1 MDANEKELKS
11 ILVESTPILFLG
23 AGFSIDSKN
32 DMGKLPK
39 GDGLR
44 KDIFD
49 IFIDDSFNESE
60 KKEIR
65 EYNLQELCQHIYVSM
80 QKKDELQKYIVS
92 RFKDSKPAGFHL
104 LLNRYPWKKIY
115 TVNVDDLV
123 ENIYKIN
130 GVELIV
136 QNKKDEKK
144 CIADATELFKLH
156 GCVNELEE
164 GLVFSQSEYTN
175 LISKRNF
182 KLDSLTTDML
192 KQNIIFVGASMDESD
207 IDFYISKYEDAGFQL
222 RKGKLIFIDPFPNL
236 KLKTRIKAMGGILLE
251 WTTEQFLKFVS
262 KLNYNPTELEASKKA
277 LNYAGFYLYRDILA
291 MNNREVYE
299 SKLYEGYACKW
310 DDVIDDWVF
319 ETESIKELEYL
330 CKSIITEPGKSYC
343 ISIFGN
349 RFTGKDCALKYVGAF
364 LYKSGYTV
372 IEFKGRFFDIMALKR
387 YIESCPQE
395 KIGLLVEDAPFLYR
409 MIETILQMNWGEKS
423 LLIITTSRT
432 YYHFKKRYYLEGN
445 PYYEIELTDKINNE
459 NAKIIYN
466 KLKQKGYTGALP
478 REEKKAIT
486 EIQKKD
492 SFVNLFSDLTYGK
505 GFRRR
510 LNNATENIVD
520 GDSNIFNLYLDL
532 VIFDR
537 ADLGYFPSELFIQQ
551 YDIDLSVFFNRN
563 YKDINSD
570 QKNIIDFLRIDENGL
585 VLKNR
590 LYVDMLWKRI
600 SKKQILDELF
610 VLLSNISSYVS
621 ENANTYWRIIFE
633 SLLKEDALSK
643 KFQIKKSDILKLYYK
658 LKDYYSEIS
667 YYWLQLG
674 IAEQSQKEYSKA
686 LNHLLMAQ
694 KIKPRAY
701 QIHHAIARNYLKH
714 ANEEKNI
721 DIALELFSMGEK
733 RMLELINSRED
744 YKTKARNFSI
754 HCFVHEKIRF
764 YNKHP
769 ELIDKRECKKMKVY
783 IDMIINEKDSFVYQ
797 LIKEYMC
804 LLEKNDL
811 LNIISLKPNDLYFIA
826 LSGKSKNQVH
836 IDNYDILVDSY

>member
-123 ENIYKIN
+123 ENIYKTN
-130 GVELIV
+130 GIELIV

-144 CIADATELFKLH
+144 CIDDATELFKLH

-299 SKLYEGYACKW
+299 SKLY
-310 DDVIDDWVF
+310 
-319 ETESIKELEYL
+319 L
-330 CKSIITEPGKSYC
+330 
-343 ISIFGN
+343 
-349 RFTGKDCALKYVGAF
+349 
-364 LYKSGYTV
+364 
-372 IEFKGRFFDIMALKR
+372 
-387 YIESCPQE
+387 
-395 KIGLLVEDAPFLYR
+395 
-409 MIETILQMNWGEKS
+409 S
-423 LLIITTSRT
+423 L
-432 YYHFKKRYYLEGN
+432 
-445 PYYEIELTDKINNE
+445 
-459 NAKIIYN
+459 
-466 KLKQKGYTGALP
+466 
-478 REEKKAIT
+478 
-486 EIQKKD
+486 
-492 SFVNLFSDLTYGK
+492 
-505 GFRRR
+505 
-510 LNNATENIVD
+510 
-520 GDSNIFNLYLDL
+520 
-532 VIFDR
+532 
-537 ADLGYFPSELFIQQ
+537 
-551 YDIDLSVFFNRN
+551 
-563 YKDINSD
+563 
-570 QKNIIDFLRIDENGL
+570 
-585 VLKNR
+585 
-590 LYVDMLWKRI
+590 
-600 SKKQILDELF
+600 
-610 VLLSNISSYVS
+610 
-621 ENANTYWRIIFE
+621 
-633 SLLKEDALSK
+633 
-643 KFQIKKSDILKLYYK
+643 
-658 LKDYYSEIS
+658 
-667 YYWLQLG
+667 
-674 IAEQSQKEYSKA
+674 
-686 LNHLLMAQ
+686 
-694 KIKPRAY
+694 
-701 QIHHAIARNYLKH
+701 IHI
-714 ANEEKNI
+714 
-721 DIALELFSMGEK
+721 
-733 RMLELINSRED
+733 
-744 YKTKARNFSI
+744 
-754 HCFVHEKIRF
+754 
-764 YNKHP
+764 
-769 ELIDKRECKKMKVY
+769 
-783 IDMIINEKDSFVYQ
+783 
-797 LIKEYMC
+797 
-804 LLEKNDL
+804 
-811 LNIISLKPNDLYFIA
+811 
-826 LSGKSKNQVH
+826 
-836 IDNYDILVDSY
+836 